1 VVKFDVAYPY
11 GEKHDQFTKLS
22 QALASNGNIL
32 VADVGIKDYG
42 DKENVDLAER
52 YKVVKEDYPVVLLF
66 LQDQSQP
73 IRFSVK
79 SFFS

>member
-1 VVKFDVAYPY
+1 MKFDVAYPY

-22 QALASNGNIL
+22 LALASNENIL
-32 VADVGIKDYG
+32 VGDIGIKDYG

-66 LQDQSQP
+66 LQDQSEP
-73 IRFSVK
+73 IRFSVLP
-79 SFFS
+79 FFS